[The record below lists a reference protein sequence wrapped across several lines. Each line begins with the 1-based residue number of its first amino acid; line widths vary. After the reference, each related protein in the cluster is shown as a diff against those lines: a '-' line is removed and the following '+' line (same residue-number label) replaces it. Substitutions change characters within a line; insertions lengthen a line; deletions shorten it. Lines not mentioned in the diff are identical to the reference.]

1 MSSYKQI
8 GKGSFTTAYID
19 SSNRVYLKTT
29 DPIKECM
36 ANYFPNSTY
45 FPKVKHS
52 LVNGFDYEMKY
63 YDRVVSPKK
72 DLNEKSYLIYQEL
85 RGIFKSGMYEASYN
99 TWYKAFKRIKS
110 SKGVKLA
117 LLGALDQIV
126 NYSENIEFEI
136 SPRNI
141 KRTDKGNIILLDCFF
156 LTDYI
161 RRR

>member
-8 GKGSFTTAYID
+8 GKGYFTTAYID
-19 SSNRVYLKTT
+19 SSKRVYLKTT

-36 ANYFPNSTY
+36 ASYFPNSSY
-45 FPKVKHS
+45 FPKVEIS
-52 LVNGFDYEMKY
+52 TVEGFDYEMKY
-63 YDRVVSPKK
+63 YDKVVSPKR

-85 RGIFKSGMYEASYN
+85 RDIFKNGMYEASYD

-110 SKGVKLA
+110 SKGVKSA
-117 LLGALDQIV
+117 LLGALDSIA
-126 NYSENIEFEI
+126 NYSQNIGFEI

-156 LTDYI
+156 LTGI
-161 RRR
+161 

>member
-8 GKGSFTTAYID
+8 GNGYFTTAYID

-36 ANYFPNSTY
+36 ANSFPNSSY

-52 LVNGFDYEMKY
+52 LVDCFEYEMKY
-63 YDRVVSPKK
+63 YDKVVSPKR
-72 DLNEKSYLIYQEL
+72 DLSGKSYLIYKEL
-85 RGIFKSGMYEASYN
+85 RDIFKGGMYEPSYD
-99 TWYKAFKRIKS
+99 TWYKSFKRIKS

-117 LLGALDQIV
+117 LLEALDQIS
-126 NYSENIEFEI
+126 NYSQNIGFEI

-161 RRR
+161 RRK